1 MIGYFE
7 NFYSPYGELPDV
19 QGAGEAGVF
28 RPACLRGGIGADY
41 LLGSGAHGAVRIVDL
56 SRLREPVTFEFNRT
70 RAGII
75 TDGIDTIVFQG
86 IEEIIL
92 PPSHFAAMRSSLR
105 ACSDHGVR
113 LRAAGGRTAPGTL
126 SAAQ

>member
-7 NFYSPYGELPDV
+7 SFYSTYDALPDG

-28 RPACLRGGIGADY
+28 RPAYVRGGIGSDY
-41 LLGSGAHGAVRIVDL
+41 LLGGGAHGAVRIVDL
-56 SRLREPVTFEFNRT
+56 SRLKEPVSLEFSG
-70 RAGII
+70 AGAGVIS
-75 TDGIDTIVFQG
+75 DGIDTIVFQG

-113 LRAAGGRTAPGTL
+113 LRVAMDEDAPEAQ
-126 SAAQ
+126 SAAK